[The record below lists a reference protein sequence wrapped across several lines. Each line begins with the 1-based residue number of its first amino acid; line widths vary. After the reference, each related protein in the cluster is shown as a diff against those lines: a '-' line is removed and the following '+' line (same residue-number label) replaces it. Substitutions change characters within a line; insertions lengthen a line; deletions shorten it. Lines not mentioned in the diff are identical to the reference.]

1 MDYQVLAR
9 KWRPQTFAQ
18 VVGQQHVLQALS
30 NALTHQRLHHAY
42 LLTGTRGVGK
52 TTIARILAKSLNC
65 EQGISATPCDSCT
78 SCIEINEGRY
88 VDLLEIDAASRT
100 KVEDTRDLLDNVQY
114 RPTRGRYKVYL
125 IDEVHML
132 SRHSFNALLKTLEE
146 PPEHVKFLLATTDPE
161 KLPVTVLSRCLQFH
175 LRALTRTE
183 IAAQLRHI
191 LVAESLPYDDEAVG
205 LLARAAQG
213 SMRDALSLTDQ
224 AIAQGNQAVVLESV
238 RNMLGHIEGRRVLAL
253 LAHVVAGDA
262 SATLQALRD
271 MQDKVPDIAVVLP
284 ELQNALHQIALLQVS
299 ADFADAEIFKD
310 TAQLQQL
317 AQQLAPELVQVL
329 YRLVVEGRRDLPHGI
344 DAYTAVEMT
353 LLRMLAFRPVEPQR
367 FEREAIAYDSAGDN
381 GAGDSAASDNVAHD
395 SAAGERVPN
404 DGMAGRSTVEASA
417 APKET
422 SVANQNSDDLAATA
436 AESVPSVETAAAIY
450 ATTAGEQLTPVSE
463 QSTLVNEQSAPVASR
478 APSHHTP
485 AANQQAAGYES
496 SSTGPGYATDED
508 DDYLSPDEM
517 AALAAEQSS
526 IMQQAAA
533 QHPAHSEPAQPPAHL
548 EPAQDAGSDLERLLQ
563 TRAALLAKKKAP
575 LTASTKRAAEV
586 DSWSANIDNLQ
597 VKGRIRQIF
606 LNSRLRRVDDGF
618 VLYVEASQQVL
629 CTPQS
634 MHEVERL
641 LRNLIGDASLTL
653 EYTSVPMTPLLI
665 QQAIDHY
672 RAENALASVRNN
684 PTVQSLMQ
692 RFDAELDEQ
701 SLKIS

>member
-65 EQGISATPCDSCT
+65 DQGISATPCGTCT

-191 LVAESLPYDDEAVG
+191 LAAESLPFDDEAVG

-262 SATLQALRD
+262 SASLQALRD

-299 ADFADAEIFKD
+299 ADFADTEIFKD

-329 YRLVVEGRRDLPHGI
+329 YRLVIEGRRDLPHGI
-344 DAYTAVEMT
+344 DAFTAVEMT
-353 LLRMLAFRPVEPQR
+353 LLRMLAFRPVAPHR
-367 FEREAIAYDSAGDN
+367 FESTTDVAETADDVTDTPDSLAVEGSNYAQAAPDVEAAAESDAAKGSEDTIPSSEASTAKAAAIN
-381 GAGDSAASDNVAHD
+381 EAAAS
-395 SAAGERVPN
+395 
-404 DGMAGRSTVEASA
+404 
-417 APKET
+417 
-422 SVANQNSDDLAATA
+422 
-436 AESVPSVETAAAIY
+436 AESVPKVEEAAATF
-450 ATTAGEQLTPVSE
+450 AVTSSE
-463 QSTLVNEQSAPVASR
+463 QPTVVAER
-478 APSHHTP
+478 APSPHAP
-485 AANQQAAGYES
+485 AAREQAPTASQYE
-496 SSTGPGYATDED
+496 PGTADRSYDTED

-526 IMQQAAA
+526 IMQQAAV
-533 QHPAHSEPAQPPAHL
+533 QHPSHSAPAQPVQAAPSTQPEQAPPPPAT
-548 EPAQDAGSDLERLLQ
+548 ETGSDLERLLQ

-575 LTASTKRAAEV
+575 LTADTKRGAEV
-586 DSWSANIDNLQ
+586 DSWSANIDKLQ
-597 VKGRIRQIF
+597 VKGRIRQIL

-618 VLYVEASQQVL
+618 VLYVETSQKVL

-634 MHEVERL
+634 MQEVEGLIR
-641 LRNLIGDASLTL
+641 RLIGDANLAL
-653 EYTSVPMTPLLI
+653 EYRPVPMTPLLI

-672 RAENALASVRNN
+672 RAENALASVKNN
-684 PTVQSLMQ
+684 PRVQSLMQ